1 MKELKHVHILGI
13 GGCACSAIGEYL
25 CEKGI
30 CVTGSER
37 AMREDL
43 GYLEEKGIKIFYQH
57 AAENLK
63 DVPQLLLYS
72 PAVKALA
79 PDNPEFKEAEKLGI
93 PQESWENFIGKYLL
107 DEGRI
112 GITVSGSEGKGT
124 TAGILTAILQDT
136 KWDPLSILGA
146 QMKMPSGNSNIF
158 MGKGCTYILEGDEY
172 NRNFHNY
179 HPEINVMINFA
190 FEHPETYHDFDDYKA
205 SFAHFFNGMTGRKK
219 QILHATANIIEF
231 VRENNFKNITW
242 FGLPDEIELLKKSN
256 VDMTKVWT
264 ITNHKLTPEGN
275 YFTLEAENEQ
285 SLPLFVPALPG
296 YLALNAT
303 GAVLAAL
310 ELGMQASDVIE
321 GLKRFTGMKRRFD
334 VCGTKP
340 VFITDYGHSP
350 ESIRHIIGE
359 IRTVFPQRK
368 LHMIFQPHLFS
379 RTYNFLDDFASAL
392 AAADKISLIDIYPA
406 REKKEEWENRVS
418 SEMLA
423 KKTAAFNSNTKYCG
437 SPQMIAENLRDS
449 IDTDDVVC
457 LMGAGDMDRYYGELI
472 GYFNKESK

>member
-1 MKELKHVHILGI
+1 
-13 GGCACSAIGEYL
+13 
-25 CEKGI
+25 
-30 CVTGSER
+30 
-37 AMREDL
+37 
-43 GYLEEKGIKIFYQH
+43 
-57 AAENLK
+57 
-63 DVPQLLLYS
+63 
-72 PAVKALA
+72 
-79 PDNPEFKEAEKLGI
+79 
-93 PQESWENFIGKYLL
+93 
-107 DEGRI
+107 
-112 GITVSGSEGKGT
+112 
-124 TAGILTAILQDT
+124 
-136 KWDPLSILGA
+136 
-146 QMKMPSGNSNIF
+146 
-158 MGKGCTYILEGDEY
+158 
-172 NRNFHNY
+172 
-179 HPEINVMINFA
+179 
-190 FEHPETYHDFDDYKA
+190 
-205 SFAHFFNGMTGRKK
+205 
-219 QILHATANIIEF
+219 
-231 VRENNFKNITW
+231 
-242 FGLPDEIELLKKSN
+242 
-256 VDMTKVWT
+256 
-264 ITNHKLTPEGN
+264 
-275 YFTLEAENEQ
+275 
-285 SLPLFVPALPG
+285 
-296 YLALNAT
+296 
-303 GAVLAAL
+303 
-310 ELGMQASDVIE
+310 MQASDVAE

-423 KKTAAFNSNTKYCG
+423 KKTAVFNSNTKYCG